1 MDTHKKTTHGA
12 GTEAGT
18 SADAVI
24 QFLTQ
29 RGILG
34 DKKIDDEKVRAI
46 KQQKAKNAYH
56 NTLLLLKH
64 YRRDALFLPFLV
76 ITLKIQ
82 RHKNGEKLAHKSR

>member
-1 MDTHKKTTHGA
+1 MDTHKKTTQSAGA
-12 GTEAGT
+12 EVKT

-46 KQQKAKNAYH
+46 KQQRRR
-56 NTLLLLKH
+56 TLTTI
-64 YRRDALFLPFLV
+64 RCC
-76 ITLKIQ
+76 
-82 RHKNGEKLAHKSR
+82 S

>member
-34 DKKIDDEKVRAI
+34 DKKIDDEKVRTI
-46 KQQKAKNAYH
+46 KQQKAKNAYG
-56 NTLLLLKH
+56 TMMIME
-64 YRRDALFLPFLV
+64 R
-76 ITLKIQ
+76 
-82 RHKNGEKLAHKSR
+82 

>member
-1 MDTHKKTTHGA
+1 MDTHKKTTQSA

-34 DKKIDDEKVRAI
+34 DKKIDDEKVCFTF
-46 KQQKAKNAYH
+46 N
-56 NTLLLLKH
+56 
-64 YRRDALFLPFLV
+64 LFYM
-76 ITLKIQ
+76 
-82 RHKNGEKLAHKSR
+82 